1 MRFLNR
7 AFTIGLVVSAFVGTM
22 AGGVFAAEA
31 MLEIRPAG
39 YTEFLAEDLIEKIA
53 DVPNITRAEKYLIV
67 AAEPHDVIGIE
78 AGAFMWVVGEGK
90 ITAGKVQRGRAFR
103 ADDVGKRVAVVGKVV
118 FMEDYRPSTG
128 GMTGMRHRFDI
139 GSTFALRGVDVRLR
153 VIGEYSVGSET
164 WDEKVFLPLDVAQE
178 IYGKKGK
185 ISRILLTVDSE
196 DNLERAAGRL
206 RTVFGRENVLI
217 SRLEMSKPP
226 EGTTTEGSG
235 MGH

>member
-1 MRFLNR
+1 
-7 AFTIGLVVSAFVGTM
+7 
-22 AGGVFAAEA
+22 
-31 MLEIRPAG
+31 
-39 YTEFLAEDLIEKIA
+39 
-53 DVPNITRAEKYLIV
+53 V

-103 ADDVGKRVAVVGKVV
+103 ADDAGKRVAVVGKQA

-128 GMTGMRHRFDI
+128 GMTGMQHRFDI
-139 GSTFALRGVDVRLR
+139 GSTFALRGVNVRLR

-164 WDEKVFLPLDVAQE
+164 GDKSETWDKKVFLPLDVAQE

-196 DNLERAAGRL
+196 DNLEQAAGRL
-206 RTVFGRENVLI
+206 RTVLGRENVLV
-217 SRLEMSKPP
+217 SSLEMGTS
-226 EGTTTEGSG
+226 EGTMTEGPG
-235 MGH
+235 IGH